1 MLQTAGDIHLNPGP
15 PCRAQPKELSIIHIN
30 ARSLRRKLDLL
41 DSEVTDHDVI
51 TISETWL
58 STDIKNN
65 EISINGYHPPVRKD
79 RSDDPHG
86 VKNSLIKNS
95 LFMSNK
101 GSDPGVI
108 PSFEKDG
115 VTYYTNEEKATILN
129 QFFINQSTTEDNDDT
144 PDVLEL
150 LTSINQINL
159 SVEEVKSTLTKLI
172 TAKATAPDQIHNLI
186 LKNSAGIISEPL
198 TFLFNRSLNEGIFP
212 TVWKTAHVTPIYKKK
227 VKRTVY

>member
-1 MLQTAGDIHLNPGP
+1 MG
-15 PCRAQPKELSIIHIN
+15 IIHRYVKTDLTI
-30 ARSLRRKLDLL
+30 RTELRTVSLRTV
-41 DSEVTDHDVI
+41 S
-51 TISETWL
+51 
-58 STDIKNN
+58 
-65 EISINGYHPPVRKD
+65 
-79 RSDDPHG
+79 
-86 VKNSLIKNS
+86 
-95 LFMSNK
+95 FMSNK

-129 QFFINQSTTEDNDDT
+129 QFFINQSTTEDNDDA

-159 SVEEVKSTLTKLI
+159 SVEEVKSTLTKLS

-212 TVWKTAHVTPIYKKK
+212 TVWKTAHVTPIYFKKGK
-227 VKRTVY
+227 KNSVLTTVL